1 MRARFATLLS
11 AATLITGLTG
21 LAAPAAAGEETTA
34 PGTDEVKVGYDKGF
48 YIHTPDF
55 SLKINGRL
63 QTRFTSFDLD
73 GAESGIDNLSSF
85 TIPRAR
91 ISFGGHLYSPYVR
104 YYIEYDLRGELVVT
118 RVRPDDDDAS
128 GDLQEDEIEV
138 GTRQTAGLRWGYI
151 DFTKYALAQ
160 LRVGQMKVPFGNQEL
175 TSSGSQQFVERSVA
189 SVAFSPSYDQGVQVS
204 GRTKGKNFGYMGG
217 AFNGNGIV
225 SRNQILN
232 NNEGFR
238 YAARVHFDP
247 AGEYKL
253 EESAVDH
260 PEKFNWTIGAAWTRA
275 ADDDAAELDATTL
288 DYFFAFKYRPL
299 SFTAEWF
306 ERSQENSTGPDTDL
320 DGYIAQAGLF
330 VVPRRLEVALRRSE
344 VDPDS
349 DVDDNEVVE
358 SRVGVNWF
366 FMKHNFK
373 LQLDYGVVT
382 LRENNEALLALI
394 ADGARPGLSVGDEA
408 DDKEFRAQLQI
419 RF

>member
-1 MRARFATLLS
+1 MCGSIVSLPLVATLL
-11 AATLITGLTG
+11 AG
-21 LAAPAAAGEETTA
+21 LATTLTAAEEATQPKKDDA
-34 PGTDEVKVGYDKGF
+34 QVGYDKGF
-48 YIHTPDF
+48 YFRTPDF
-55 SLKINGRL
+55 SLKLNGRL
-63 QTRFTSFDLD
+63 QTRFTAFDLD
-73 GAESGIDNLSSF
+73 GAGSDVDNLSSF
-85 TIPRAR
+85 TIPRMR
-91 ISFGGHLYSPYVR
+91 LSVGGHIYSPHVR
-104 YYIEYDLRGELVVT
+104 YQIEYDLRGELVVT
-118 RVRPDDDDAS
+118 RVTADDTDGS
-128 GDLQEDEIEV
+128 GDLDEIEV
-138 GTRQTAGLRWGYI
+138 GARQTAGLRWGYI
-151 DFTKYALAQ
+151 DFTKYELAQ

-204 GRTKGKNFGYMGG
+204 GRTKGKNFGYMAG
-217 AFNGNGIV
+217 AFNGNGTV

-232 NNEGFR
+232 NNKGFR

-247 AGEYKL
+247 TGEYKL

-306 ERSQENSTGPDTDL
+306 ERSQENSAGPDTDL

-330 VVPRRLEVALRRSE
+330 VVPKRLEVALRRSE

-349 DVDDNEVVE
+349 EVDDNEVVE
-358 SRVGVNWF
+358 SRLAVNWF

-382 LRENNEALLALI
+382 LRENNETLLDLI